1 MSTTEPAGQSTDN
14 SKLYVA
20 ETNSKP
26 ADKVSGE
33 SREHRRLISV
43 VVLSKDEPELA
54 ITLELLRPQC
64 ESLDA
69 ECVVI
74 DASDHRLDSIHR
86 ANPWV
91 TWVDYSGPFW
101 RSSTI
106 PHQRNAGC
114 RTAQGDIIA
123 FCDAGGEPDVG
134 WLATITEPLLS
145 GKHDL
150 VCGPVYSKRVGVY
163 TVINDATDGE
173 VMKSVSSGN
182 LAFLKTV
189 FQEVDGFDERL
200 FYGSDLDFSWRCANA
215 GHTCYQVRDAKM
227 MMDFGNSSLSLRR
240 SWRYGR
246 AFLRLFVLHPERRFW
261 MIKNAPDRVIY
272 PVWIVLGPLSLLAGR
287 SRKLRWAPIAWL
299 GVLGVFLARNR
310 KAPGTYRVVVDHI
323 VGGASTLDEAA
334 RHVAGEMP
342 PIIFYPGDETPYLPR
357 LSEALTASGTPAS
370 LWRAPTPS
378 ATLNLLLGPL
388 WIAMLAWRGVK
399 IVHIHWTYS
408 FSPSPDALIGRLARW
423 WFNIFLVSARA
434 AGLKIVWTAHNVLP
448 HEAVFDDDMA
458 ARKVLVSR
466 ADAIIALSS
475 HGAQQVSELFGV
487 TGITVIPPVPLE
499 LPASRVGRDQARD
512 ALGVDVQT
520 CFTFFGYLRPYK
532 GLEALITAAEQL
544 GPDVTIL
551 IAGQGD
557 AEYVARLTTMVA
569 VADAAG
575 ADIHFDPRWYDE
587 DELADLLA
595 ASDVCVFPFVHVDNS
610 GSALLAQATGL
621 PIIIP
626 DLPSLLHIENPGV
639 LRFEHTDPVN
649 ALTAAMMSAAKMD
662 HAELAELG
670 RAAREW
676 TLEFSWSEIAEL
688 TTAVY
693 SRAIRGI

>member
-1 MSTTEPAGQSTDN
+1 MSTSESANQNTD
-14 SKLYVA
+14 SAKLYVA
-20 ETNSKP
+20 ETSSKP
-26 ADKVSGE
+26 TDKFNGESGE
-33 SREHRRLISV
+33 HHHLISV

-54 ITLELLRPQC
+54 ITLELLQPQC
-64 ESLDA
+64 DSLDA

-74 DASDHRLDSIHR
+74 DASDHRLDSIRR

-114 RTAQGDIIA
+114 RTATGDVIA
-123 FCDAGGEPDVG
+123 FCDAGGEPDVD
-134 WLATITEPLLS
+134 WLVTITEPLLS
-145 GKHDL
+145 GKHNL
-150 VCGPVYSKRVGVY
+150 VCGPVYPKKVGVY
-163 TVINDATDGE
+163 TVINGANDGE
-173 VMKSVSSGN
+173 VVPSVSSGN

-189 FQEVDGFDERL
+189 FNEVDGFDERL
-200 FYGSDLDFSWRCANA
+200 YYGSDLDFSWRCANA
-215 GHTCYQVRDAKM
+215 EHTCYQVRGAKM

-246 AFLRLFVLHPERRFW
+246 AFSRLFVLHPERRVW
-261 MIKNAPDRVIY
+261 MIKNAPDRVVY
-272 PVWIVLGPLSLLAGR
+272 PVWILLGPLSILAAT

-299 GVLGVFLARNR
+299 GVLGIFLARNR

-342 PIIFYPGDETPYLPR
+342 PIIFYPGDETPSLPR
-357 LSEALTASGTPAS
+357 LSEALTAAGTPVS
-370 LWRAPTPS
+370 LWRAPTRS
-378 ATLNLLLGPL
+378 ATINLLLGPL
-388 WIAMLAWRGVK
+388 WIALLAWRGVK
-399 IVHIHWTYS
+399 IIHIHWTYS
-408 FSPSPDALIGRLARW
+408 FSPSPDALVGRLARW

-434 AGLKIVWTAHNVLP
+434 AGLKVVWTAHNVLP

-458 ARKVLVSR
+458 ARIVLANR

-487 TGITVIPPVPLE
+487 TKVTVIPPVPLE
-499 LPASRVGRDQARD
+499 LPASRSGRDNMRQS
-512 ALGVDVQT
+512 LGVDFQT

-532 GLEALITAAEQL
+532 GLESLMAAAEQL
-544 GPDVTIL
+544 GPDVAVL

-557 AEYVARLTTMVA
+557 SDYVAKLATMVA
-569 VADAAG
+569 EANAAG
-575 ADIHFDPRWYDE
+575 ADIHFDPRWYGE

-610 GSALLAQATGL
+610 GSALLAQASGL

-626 DLPSLLHIENPGV
+626 DLPSLLHIDNPGV
-639 LRFEHTDPVN
+639 TRFEHTDPVS
-649 ALTAAMMSAAKMD
+649 ALTAAMMNAAKLD

-676 TLEFSWSEIAEL
+676 TLEFNWSEIADL
-688 TTAVY
+688 TAAVY
-693 SRAIRGI
+693 ARTIREN